1 MDRIKLLKLYKES
14 LRTGIID
21 DEILLYL
28 INDEIEKNGYQD
40 YVKEISFKENSNVCG
55 YYNPIEKKIY
65 IQKDIEDVK
74 SKSKEKLVMSK
85 YLVILGTIYHEL
97 THVKQDKRY
106 RECLKKCRNKIAKSD
121 YSDIIKSKIYSCE
134 ISLKDLYKK
143 LHDYFPSEHEAVFM
157 GNYMKINKAEEIEF
171 IPKLSEEIKKEFF
184 IKYLF
189 NNYELSYN
197 YVLSPFEHIKDY
209 IDSEEYAFIANEK
222 ILTSYEKLVMGLP
235 MKKDEFVYVKRI
247 LKNSSSFEE
256 GIKRI

>member
-14 LRTGIID
+14 LKTGIID

-40 YVKEISFKENSNVCG
+40 YIKEISFKENSDVCG

-85 YLVILGTIYHEL
+85 YLVILGIIYHEL

-106 RECLKKCRNKIAKSD
+106 RECLKKCRNRITKSD
-121 YSDIIKSKIYSCE
+121 YSDIIKSKIYNCE

-143 LHDYFPSEHEAVFM
+143 SHDYFPSEHEAVFM
-157 GNYMKINKAEEIEF
+157 ENYMKINKSEEIEF
-171 IPKLSEEIKKEFF
+171 IPKLNEEIKKEIF

-189 NNYELSYN
+189 KNYELSYN
-197 YVLSPFEHIKDY
+197 YVLSPFEHLKDY
-209 IDSEEYAFIANEK
+209 IDPDEYDFIANEN
-222 ILTSYEKLVMGLP
+222 ILTNYEKLIMGLP
-235 MKKDEFVYVKRI
+235 MEKDEFMYIKRI